1 MQTTSLQR
9 ELQRLSDDIEVPNHE
24 DRDHHRFPEHLMV
37 DDPDF
42 DALVQELWKASR
54 PPQDSAAETH
64 RDYLRSILLNLA
76 RGALTRQWTIFSG
89 NSNAYSEGGL
99 MHTLGFT
106 SRRRVGAILELLEGR
121 GELLK
126 VSGKKYQKQGQANL
140 YWATEKLRE
149 RLIWVGLQTISP
161 SSFSMPFL
169 RINDPEE
176 SAKNFVWPTDHE
188 DFLDMQTINEFARD
202 QDWAMK
208 SAIQLV
214 FKHDPFRAGRLHTP
228 FQNLPSRHY
237 AIRINTQINGEP
249 ICEVDFNANH
259 LRMLLATNQRDVV
272 GSNDA
277 YAAIAD
283 EANVERNSVK
293 GFFTVAMNCPSF
305 EKAHHAARETSYRVP
320 YEDCKAVYR
329 AFEAI
334 YPGIQLFSEGINFG
348 VIAQNL
354 EGRILRKVMLK
365 GIQEN
370 IFALPIHDAIAVEL
384 DHMSWACDAMR
395 VCWEAEMKEIHK
407 GAKATISTEIAGAK
421 HA

>member
-9 ELQRLSDDIEVPNHE
+9 ELQRLSDDIEIPNHE

-42 DALVQELWKASR
+42 DALVQELWEASR

-106 SRRRVGAILELLEGR
+106 SRRRVQAILELLESR

-126 VSGKKYQKQGQANL
+126 VTGKKYQKQGQANL

-149 RLIWVGLQTISP
+149 RLIWVGLQTMSP

-237 AIRINTQINGEP
+237 KIRINTQINGEP

-259 LRMLLATNQRDVV
+259 LRMLLATNQREVV
-272 GSNDA
+272 GSDDA

-283 EANVERNSVK
+283 KANVERNSVK

-320 YEDCKAVYR
+320 YEDCKAIYS

-370 IFALPIHDAIAVEL
+370 IFAIPIHDAVAVEL

-395 VCWEAEMKEIHK
+395 EAWEAEMKEIHK
-407 GAKATISTEIAGAK
+407 GANAVVSTKIAD
-421 HA
+421 

>member
-24 DRDHHRFPEHLMV
+24 DRDHHRFPEHLVV

-42 DALVQELWKASR
+42 DYLVQELWEASR
-54 PPQDSAAETH
+54 PPQDSVADTH
-64 RDYLRSILLNLA
+64 REYLRSILLNLA

-106 SRRRVGAILELLEGR
+106 SRRRVQAILELLESR

-126 VSGKKYQKQGQANL
+126 VTGKKYQKQGQANL

-149 RLIWVGLQTISP
+149 RLIWVGLQTMSP

-169 RINDPEE
+169 RINDPEQ

-188 DFLDMQTINEFARD
+188 DYLDMQTVNEFAKD
-202 QDWAMK
+202 QNWAMK

-237 AIRINTQINGEP
+237 KIRINTQINGEP

-259 LRMLLATNQRDVV
+259 LRMLLATNQREVV
-272 GSNDA
+272 GSDDA

-283 EANVERNSVK
+283 KANVERNSVK

-320 YEDCKAVYR
+320 YEDCKAIYS

-334 YPGIQLFSEGINFG
+334 YPGIQLFSEGIK
-348 VIAQNL
+348 I
-354 EGRILRKVMLK
+354 GRAHV
-365 GIQEN
+365 
-370 IFALPIHDAIAVEL
+370 
-384 DHMSWACDAMR
+384 
-395 VCWEAEMKEIHK
+395 
-407 GAKATISTEIAGAK
+407 
-421 HA
+421 

>member
-1 MQTTSLQR
+1 
-9 ELQRLSDDIEVPNHE
+9 
-24 DRDHHRFPEHLMV
+24 
-37 DDPDF
+37 
-42 DALVQELWKASR
+42 
-54 PPQDSAAETH
+54 
-64 RDYLRSILLNLA
+64 
-76 RGALTRQWTIFSG
+76 
-89 NSNAYSEGGL
+89 

-106 SRRRVGAILELLEGR
+106 SRRRVGAILELLEGN
-121 GELLK
+121 GWLLK
-126 VSGKKYQKQGQANL
+126 VVGKKYKKQCQANL
-140 YWATEKLRE
+140 YWGSEKLRE
-149 RLIWVGLQTISP
+149 RLIWVGLQTMSP

-169 RINDPEE
+169 RINNPEE

-188 DFLDMQTINEFARD
+188 DYLNMRTINEFAKD
-202 QDWAMK
+202 QDWAVK
-208 SAIQLV
+208 SANQLV

-237 AIRINTQINGEP
+237 SIRINTQINGEP

-272 GSNDA
+272 GSNDV
-277 YAAIAD
+277 YAAIAE
-283 EANVERNSVK
+283 EAKVARNSVK

-320 YEDCKAVYR
+320 CEDCKAVYK

-365 GIQEN
+365 DVQEN
-370 IFALPIHDAIAVEL
+370 IFALPIHDAIAVEP
-384 DHMSWACDAMR
+384 DHMSWAFDAMR
-395 VCWEAEMKEIHK
+395 VCWEAGIKDIHT
-407 GAKATISTEIAGAK
+407 GAKATIRTEIAGVK
-421 HA
+421 HT

>member
-1 MQTTSLQR
+1 M
-9 ELQRLSDDIEVPNHE
+9 
-24 DRDHHRFPEHLMV
+24 
-37 DDPDF
+37 
-42 DALVQELWKASR
+42 
-54 PPQDSAAETH
+54 
-64 RDYLRSILLNLA
+64 
-76 RGALTRQWTIFSG
+76 
-89 NSNAYSEGGL
+89 
-99 MHTLGFT
+99 
-106 SRRRVGAILELLEGR
+106 
-121 GELLK
+121 
-126 VSGKKYQKQGQANL
+126 
-140 YWATEKLRE
+140 
-149 RLIWVGLQTISP
+149 IWVGLQTMSP

-176 SAKNFVWPTDHE
+176 TAKNFVWSKDHE
-188 DFLDMQTINEFARD
+188 DYLDMQTINEFARD

-237 AIRINTQINGEP
+237 KIRINTQINGEP

-272 GSNDA
+272 GSDDA

-320 YEDCKAVYR
+320 YEDCKAVYK

-370 IFALPIHDAIAVEL
+370 IFALPIHDAVAVEL
-384 DHMSWACDAMR
+384 NHMSWACDAMR
-395 VCWEAEMKEIHK
+395 EAWESEIEGIHK
-407 GAKATISTEIAGAK
+407 GAKAVVSTEISD
-421 HA
+421 

>member
-24 DRDHHRFPEHLMV
+24 ERDHHRFPEHLVV
-37 DDPDF
+37 DDADF
-42 DALVQELWKASR
+42 DALVEVLWEASR
-54 PPQDSAAETH
+54 PPQDSVAETH

-89 NSNAYSEGGL
+89 NNNAFSEGGL

-106 SRRRVGAILELLEGR
+106 SRRRVQSILELLESR

-126 VSGKKYQKQGQANL
+126 VTGKKYQKHGQANL

-149 RLIWVGLQTISP
+149 RLIWVGLQTMSP

-188 DFLDMQTINEFARD
+188 DYLDMQTINDFAKD

-237 AIRINTQINGEP
+237 KIRINTQINGEP

-272 GSNDA
+272 GSDDA

-283 EANVERNSVK
+283 KANVERNSVK

-320 YEDCKAVYR
+320 YEDCKAIYS

-354 EGRILRKVMLK
+354 EGRILRKVMLR

-370 IFALPIHDAIAVEL
+370 IFALPIHDAVAVEL
-384 DHMSWACDAMR
+384 DHMGWACDAMR
-395 VCWEAEMKEIHK
+395 EAWEAGIERIHK
-407 GAKATISTEIAGAK
+407 GAKAMVSTAHG
-421 HA
+421 

>member
-1 MQTTSLQR
+1 
-9 ELQRLSDDIEVPNHE
+9 
-24 DRDHHRFPEHLMV
+24 MV

-42 DALVQELWKASR
+42 DALVQELWEASR
-54 PPQDSAAETH
+54 PPQDSVAETH

-89 NSNAYSEGGL
+89 NNNVYSEGGL
-99 MHTLGFT
+99 MHALGFI
-106 SRRRVGAILELLEGR
+106 SRRRVQAILELLESR

-126 VSGKKYQKQGQANL
+126 VTGKKYQKQGQANL
-140 YWATEKLRE
+140 YWASEKLRE
-149 RLIWVGLQTISP
+149 RLIWVGLQTMSP
-161 SSFSMPFL
+161 SSFSIPFL

-188 DFLDMQTINEFARD
+188 DYLDMQTINGFAKD
-202 QDWAMK
+202 HNWAMK

-237 AIRINTQINGEP
+237 KIRINTQINGEP
-249 ICEVDFNANH
+249 ICELDFNANH

-272 GSNDA
+272 GSDDA

-320 YEDCKAVYR
+320 YEDCKAVYK

-354 EGRILRKVMLK
+354 EGRILRKVMLQ

-407 GAKATISTEIAGAK
+407 GAKAMASTAHG
-421 HA
+421 

>member
-1 MQTTSLQR
+1 M
-9 ELQRLSDDIEVPNHE
+9 
-24 DRDHHRFPEHLMV
+24 

-42 DALVQELWKASR
+42 DALVQELWEVSR
-54 PPQDSAAETH
+54 PPQESVAEVH

-89 NSNAYSEGGL
+89 NSNAYSKGAL
-99 MHTLGFT
+99 MRTLGFT
-106 SRRRVGAILELLEGR
+106 SRRRVQSILEFLETR
-121 GELLK
+121 GEVIK
-126 VSGKKYQKQGQANL
+126 ITGKKYQKQGQGNL
-140 YWATEKLRE
+140 YWATAKLRE
-149 RLIWVGLQTISP
+149 RLIWFGLQTMAT

-169 RINDPEE
+169 RINDPEGPWHH
-176 SAKNFVWPTDHE
+176 FIWPPDHE
-188 DFLDMQTINEFARD
+188 DYLEMRTINEFAKG
-202 QDWAMK
+202 QDWALK
-208 SAIQLV
+208 SAINLV
-214 FKHDPFRAGRLHTP
+214 FKHDALRAGRLHTP

-237 AIRINTQINGEP
+237 KIRINTQINGKP

-259 LRMLLATNQRDVV
+259 LRMLLATSQRDVV
-272 GSNDA
+272 GDDDA

-283 EANVERNSVK
+283 EAKVERNPVK

-305 EKAHHAARETSYRVP
+305 EKAHHAARKTSYKVP
-320 YEDCKAVYR
+320 HEDCKAVYR

-365 GIQEN
+365 GIQED
-370 IFALPIHDAIAVEL
+370 IFALPIHDAVAVEL

-395 VCWEAEMKEIHK
+395 EAWEAEMKEIHK
-407 GAKATISTEIAGAK
+407 GAKAVFSAKIAD
-421 HA
+421 

>member
-1 MQTTSLQR
+1 
-9 ELQRLSDDIEVPNHE
+9 
-24 DRDHHRFPEHLMV
+24 MV
-37 DDPDF
+37 DEPDF
-42 DALVQELWKASR
+42 DALVQELWEASR
-54 PPQDSAAETH
+54 PPQDSIAESH

-106 SRRRVGAILELLEGR
+106 SRRRVQAILELLESR

-126 VSGKKYQKQGQANL
+126 VTGRKYQKQGQANL
-140 YWATEKLRE
+140 YWASEKLRE
-149 RLIWVGLQTISP
+149 RLIWVGLQTMSP

-176 SAKNFVWPTDHE
+176 PAKDFVWPTDHE
-188 DFLDMQTINEFARD
+188 DYLDMQGINEFAKD
-202 QDWAMK
+202 QNWAMK

-237 AIRINTQINGEP
+237 KIRINTQINGEP

-272 GSNDA
+272 GSDDA

-320 YEDCKAVYR
+320 YEDCKAVYK

-334 YPGIQLFSEGINFG
+334 YPSIQLFSEGINFG

-407 GAKATISTEIAGAK
+407 GAKATISTEIAGVK